1 MKLDKFHNISNTL
14 KSHQKLIAVSKGQDI
29 GKIKHLYDIGHR
41 DFGENFLQELK
52 EKKDMLPKDITWHF
66 LGNIQ
71 SNKVKDIVACS
82 DLVHSVSRLKVLDKI
97 SQLDGK
103 KNIEILLQ
111 LKLGEEQTK
120 SGFSEIEIYEI
131 MEQNQFKNITIKG
144 LMVIGEGRIE
154 EEKLKA
160 QFLQANNVFNKMK
173 TMKKDVEYLSM
184 GMSNDYELA
193 LAYGSNMVRIGTSI
207 FGARTK

>member
-1 MKLDKFHNISNTL
+1 MNLLKFHNISKAL
-14 KSHQKLIAVSKGQDI
+14 KSHQKLIAVSKGQDVV
-29 GKIKHLYDIGHR
+29 KIKNLYDIGHR

-52 EKKDMLPKDITWHF
+52 QKKDILPKDITWHF

-97 SQLDGK
+97 SQLDVK

-131 MEQNQFKNITIKG
+131 MKQNQFKNITIKG
-144 LMVIGEGRIE
+144 LMVIAEGKIE
-154 EEKLKA
+154 EARLKA
-160 QFLQANNVFNKMK
+160 QFLQASNVFNKMK

>member
-1 MKLDKFHNISNTL
+1 MNLDKFHNISNVL
-14 KSHQKLIAVSKGQDI
+14 KSHHKLIAVSKGQDI

-71 SNKVKDIVACS
+71 SNKVKEIVACS

-97 SQLDGK
+97 SQLDIK

-131 MEQNQFKNITIKG
+131 IEQNQFKNITIKG

-160 QFLQANNVFNKMK
+160 QFLQAANVFNKMK

>member
-1 MKLDKFHNISNTL
+1 MNLDKFHNISNAL

-52 EKKDMLPKDITWHF
+52 EKKNMLPNDITWHF

-97 SQLDGK
+97 SQLDAK

-144 LMVIGEGRIE
+144 LMVIGEARIE

>member
-1 MKLDKFHNISNTL
+1 
-14 KSHQKLIAVSKGQDI
+14 
-29 GKIKHLYDIGHR
+29 
-41 DFGENFLQELK
+41 
-52 EKKDMLPKDITWHF
+52 MLPKDINWHF

-97 SQLDGK
+97 SQLDAK

-111 LKLGEEQTK
+111 LKLGEELTK

-154 EEKLKA
+154 KEKLKA

>member
-97 SQLDGK
+97 SQLDVK

-131 MEQNQFKNITIKG
+131 MEQNHFKNITIKG

>member
-1 MKLDKFHNISNTL
+1 MNLDKFHNISKAL

-97 SQLDGK
+97 SQIDAK

>member
-1 MKLDKFHNISNTL
+1 MNLDKFHNISNAL
-14 KSHQKLIAVSKGQDI
+14 KSHHKLIAVSKGQDI

-71 SNKVKDIVACS
+71 SNKVKEIVACS

-97 SQLDGK
+97 SQLDIK

-131 MEQNQFKNITIKG
+131 IEQNQFKNITIKG

-160 QFLQANNVFNKMK
+160 QFLQAANVFNKMK

>member
-1 MKLDKFHNISNTL
+1 MNLDKFHNISNAL

-29 GKIKHLYDIGHR
+29 DKIKRLYDIGHR

-97 SQLDGK
+97 SQLDVK

-160 QFLQANNVFNKMK
+160 QFLQACNVFNKMK

>member
-1 MKLDKFHNISNTL
+1 MNLDKFHNISNAL
-14 KSHQKLIAVSKGQDI
+14 KSHQKLIAVSIGQDI
-29 GKIKHLYDIGHR
+29 DKIKHLYDIGHR

-97 SQLDGK
+97 SQIDAK

>member
-1 MKLDKFHNISNTL
+1 MNLLKFHNISKAL
-14 KSHQKLIAVSKGQDI
+14 KSHQKLIAVSKGQDVA
-29 GKIKHLYDIGHR
+29 KIKNLYDIGHR

-52 EKKDMLPKDITWHF
+52 QKKDILPKDITWHF

-97 SQLDGK
+97 SQLDTK
-103 KNIEILLQ
+103 KNVEILLQ
-111 LKLGEEQTK
+111 LKLGKEQTK

-131 MEQNQFKNITIKG
+131 MERNQFKNLVIKG
-144 LMVIGEGRIE
+144 LMVIGEGKIE
-154 EEKLKA
+154 EKRLKE
-160 QFLQANNVFNKMK
+160 QFLQASNVFNKMK

-193 LAYGSNMVRIGTSI
+193 LAHGSNMIRIGTSI
-207 FGARTK
+207 FGERN

>member
-1 MKLDKFHNISNTL
+1 MNLDKFHNISNVL
-14 KSHQKLIAVSKGQDI
+14 KSHHKLIAVSKGQDI

-71 SNKVKDIVACS
+71 SNKVKEIVACS

-97 SQLDGK
+97 SQLDIK

-160 QFLQANNVFNKMK
+160 QFLQAANVFNKMK

>member
-1 MKLDKFHNISNTL
+1 MNLDKFHNISNAL

-29 GKIKHLYDIGHR
+29 DKIMHLYDIGHR

-71 SNKVKDIVACS
+71 SNKAKEIVACS

-97 SQLDGK
+97 SQIDAK
-103 KNIEILLQ
+103 KNIAILLQ

-160 QFLQANNVFNKMK
+160 QFLQACNVFNKMK

>member
-1 MKLDKFHNISNTL
+1 
-14 KSHQKLIAVSKGQDI
+14 
-29 GKIKHLYDIGHR
+29 
-41 DFGENFLQELK
+41 
-52 EKKDMLPKDITWHF
+52 MLPKDITWHF

-71 SNKVKDIVACS
+71 SNKVKEIVACS

-97 SQLDGK
+97 SQLDAK

-160 QFLQANNVFNKMK
+160 QFLQADNVFNKMK

>member
-1 MKLDKFHNISNTL
+1 MNLDKFHNISNVL
-14 KSHQKLIAVSKGQDI
+14 KSHHKLIAVSKGQDI

-71 SNKVKDIVACS
+71 SNKVKEIVACS

-97 SQLDGK
+97 SQLDIK

>member
-1 MKLDKFHNISNTL
+1 MNLDKFHSISNTL
-14 KSHQKLIAVSKGQDI
+14 KSHQKLIAVSKWQDI
-29 GKIKHLYDIGHR
+29 DKIKHLYDIGHR

-52 EKKDMLPKDITWHF
+52 KKKDMLPKDITWHF

-97 SQLDGK
+97 SQIDAK

-144 LMVIGEGRIE
+144 LMVIGEGRIK

>member
-1 MKLDKFHNISNTL
+1 
-14 KSHQKLIAVSKGQDI
+14 
-29 GKIKHLYDIGHR
+29 
-41 DFGENFLQELK
+41 
-52 EKKDMLPKDITWHF
+52 
-66 LGNIQ
+66 
-71 SNKVKDIVACS
+71 
-82 DLVHSVSRLKVLDKI
+82 
-97 SQLDGK
+97 
-103 KNIEILLQ
+103 
-111 LKLGEEQTK
+111 
-120 SGFSEIEIYEI
+120 
-131 MEQNQFKNITIKG
+131 MERNQFKNITIKG
-144 LMVIGEGRIE
+144 LMVIGEGRIK

>member
-1 MKLDKFHNISNTL
+1 MNLLKFHNISKAL
-14 KSHQKLIAVSKGQDI
+14 KSHQKLIAVSKGQDVV
-29 GKIKHLYDIGHR
+29 KIKNLYDIGHR

-52 EKKDMLPKDITWHF
+52 QKKDILPKDITWHF

-97 SQLDGK
+97 SQLDTK
-103 KNIEILLQ
+103 KSIEILLQ
-111 LKLGEEQTK
+111 LKLGKEQTK
-120 SGFSEIEIYEI
+120 SGFSETEIYEI
-131 MEQNQFKNITIKG
+131 MERNQFKNIVIKG
-144 LMVIGEGRIE
+144 LMVIGEGKIE
-154 EEKLKA
+154 EKRLKE
-160 QFLQANNVFNKMK
+160 QFLQASNVFNKMK